1 MAFGKEVA
9 SFSTKSTSMTKG
21 TDAAGNHT
29 FDMNMEGTVSGAWS
43 GTLLLT
49 MIGSTADFQ
58 SGTYTADSAA
68 YLDDG
73 SVVTATGGGVFG
85 ATSGHK
91 WQVNGTGVLADGSRF
106 AAEAVLDLASRSY
119 NGKIFEIT

>member
-9 SFSTKSTSMTKG
+9 SFSMQSTSMTKG
-21 TDAAGNHT
+21 TDSAGNHT
-29 FDMNMEGTVSGAWS
+29 FVMNMEGTVSGAWS
-43 GTLLLT
+43 GTVLLT
-49 MIGSTADFQ
+49 MVATTADFKT
-58 SGTYTADSAA
+58 GTYTADNAA

-73 SVVTATGGGVFG
+73 SVVTGTGAGVFG
-85 ATSGHK
+85 AMGGHA
-91 WQVNGTGVLADGSRF
+91 WQVNGTGVLTDGGCF

>member
-9 SFSTKSTSMTKG
+9 SFSTKTTSMTKSV
-21 TDAAGNHT
+21 DSAGNHQ

-43 GTLLLT
+43 GTVLLT
-49 MIGSTADFQ
+49 MIGSTSDFQ

-73 SVVTATGGGVFG
+73 SVVTGTGSGVFG
-85 ATSGHK
+85 SVGDHK

-106 AAEAVLDLASRSY
+106 AAEAELDLASRSY